1 MTAPI
6 TFYPAFSSSY
16 SYFAAQLIDEVAEK
30 HGRPVLWRPIRLARG
45 HDHHYPGGRP
55 ARLGARFDYMTKDAE
70 RIAELRGLP
79 YAWPPEFPPD
89 SDMTPSVCYALAEG
103 DETRLRGVTL
113 AMMGAVWGRGQ
124 TMRTVEEIVAGLSGF
139 GASRTAVAAA
149 ANDPAGAA
157 AHDEAVNAALASG
170 IFGAPWIVVEGQTF
184 WGHDRLDY
192 LDRWLAREAGR
203 G

>member
-1 MTAPI
+1 
-6 TFYPAFSSSY
+6 
-16 SYFAAQLIDEVAEK
+16 
-30 HGRPVLWRPIRLARG
+30 
-45 HDHHYPGGRP
+45 
-55 ARLGARFDYMTKDAE
+55 
-70 RIAELRGLP
+70 
-79 YAWPPEFPPD
+79 
-89 SDMTPSVCYALAEG
+89 
-103 DETRLRGVTL
+103 
-113 AMMGAVWGRGQ
+113 
-124 TMRTVEEIVAGLSGF
+124 MRTVEEIVAGLSGF